1 MFTFVAFGAFLVAGG
16 ADSDPRSQ
24 FNHLRM
30 PLHGTVHNGILY
42 GFFDDDWFIPDIDRA
57 KYPHLDGIPLGK
69 IAKKNWKK
77 YEFFRGLDCFNFRH
91 SIGHGCI
98 WFSDGPYRFS
108 GEVRRKPTIRV
119 TLPQQRMA

>member
-42 GFFDDDWFIPDIDRA
+42 GFFDDDWFIPDKDRA

-69 IAKKNWKK
+69 IAKKTGRNTS
-77 YEFFRGLDCFNFRH
+77 FFAVWIVLTFG
-91 SIGHGCI
+91 IP
-98 WFSDGPYRFS
+98 SDTGAFGSLP
-108 GEVRRKPTIRV
+108 VRTGYLR
-119 TLPQQRMA
+119 